1 MNDKKFDI
9 IVYSASGNFS
19 FDAVKAL
26 GKLSAPEGY
35 SLKILPVT
43 GEKYRAYDSAMNDSD
58 AKYKIYLDER
68 AVILNENILSDILK
82 IFQSD
87 EKIGVIGT
95 SGAVELSTHG
105 VALNSA
111 KRCGKISMNDWSGVE
126 ENFREVDAVDSWF
139 LATQYDFPWR
149 HDIFSDNYFGE
160 TAQCIEFKRRGYKCV
175 VANQSKP
182 WLALQSTNFQID
194 EQSRIKFLEEY
205 SSDIFPLVSVIIPTF
220 NRPKYFKE
228 ALESALNQTYRHFE
242 IVISDDGT
250 NNETENLI
258 QPYLEKYPRIKY
270 FRNKGF
276 TSHDNWNF
284 LRAYNN
290 PDAEY
295 VNWLMDDDLWYPRKL
310 EIMVEVYRNNPDV
323 SLVTSAKNIIDADG
337 NVTGSTQN
345 FAAQNLKLTGDE
357 AARYLF
363 AIDNYIGEPTT
374 VLIRKKFLRDNDLCW
389 NEDETGFFSLV
400 DVSTWCQ
407 LLTQG
412 NLFRCVEKLSALR
425 SYDGQSGC
433 LIYTGALFSINY
445 VKLFK
450 TALDRKVFFHTD
462 EQIRA
467 AMIFLFQYC
476 LRNLNKA

>member
-1 MNDKKFDI
+1 M
-9 IVYSASGNFS
+9 
-19 FDAVKAL
+19 
-26 GKLSAPEGY
+26 KLE
-35 SLKILPVT
+35 
-43 GEKYRAYDSAMNDSD
+43 
-58 AKYKIYLDER
+58 
-68 AVILNENILSDILK
+68 
-82 IFQSD
+82 
-87 EKIGVIGT
+87 
-95 SGAVELSTHG
+95 
-105 VALNSA
+105 
-111 KRCGKISMNDWSGVE
+111 
-126 ENFREVDAVDSWF
+126 
-139 LATQYDFPWR
+139 
-149 HDIFSDNYFGE
+149 
-160 TAQCIEFKRRGYKCV
+160 
-175 VANQSKP
+175 
-182 WLALQSTNFQID
+182 
-194 EQSRIKFLEEY
+194 
-205 SSDIFPLVSVIIPTF
+205 
-220 NRPKYFKE
+220 
-228 ALESALNQTYRHFE
+228 
-242 IVISDDGT
+242 ISDDGT
-250 NNETENLI
+250 NDETEQLI

-323 SLVTSAKNIIDADG
+323 SLVPSAKNIIDADG

-476 LRNLNKA
+476 LRNLNKAYAEKYHSAEIETLEKTFANLAPALTNGYKFELPEIKYSEQDALNKLH